1 MNLKLLFVCTF
12 LGTQFALAKG
22 LDTVSAPVISFSARP
37 VVSSSESIVISFAG
51 DLIIHE
57 DLYKNVL
64 ADKEHDFANLWK
76 KTLPLIAKADF
87 SYVNLEGPT
96 AQGITN
102 KLQNKGDVGF
112 IYDKEVYSGT
122 DLLFNYH
129 PSLIDAL
136 QRSGFDIVSTANNH
150 SLDRG
155 SKGLDATMD
164 ALNKRNIPFI
174 GTRKAGSEDSL
185 FTLTKIK
192 DFTIAWIGCTEMING
207 FNDRKSQLLLC
218 YQQREDILKLIARV
232 ISEKKPDAVIITPHW
247 GVEYKHKPQQ
257 AQIDLAHE
265 FLDMGATAVIGS
277 HPHVLQPVEMYVT
290 KDKRETFIAYSLGN
304 FVANQRGIER
314 KSSAV
319 IYLQFSRDQNKKTV
333 ISDYYYE
340 PTTRLRFDIFPAR
353 NDKNIVKHV
362 EQFLGPLRDVKE

>member
-1 MNLKLLFVCTF
+1 MNLGLFLLITYFF
-12 LGTQFALAKG
+12 APAALAKG
-22 LDTVSAPVISFSARP
+22 PETVSEPVILFSAKPAVSGPENITLSFS
-37 VVSSSESIVISFAG
+37 G

-57 DLYKNVL
+57 DLYKKVL
-64 ADKEHDFANLWK
+64 ADKEHDFSKLWV
-76 KTLPLIAKADF
+76 KTLPLFAKADF

-102 KLQNKGDVGF
+102 KLKKKGDVGF
-112 IYDKEVYSGT
+112 IYDNEVYSGT

-129 PSLIDAL
+129 PTLIDAL
-136 QRSGFDIVSTANNH
+136 QRSGFDIVSTVNNH
-150 SLDRG
+150 SMDRG
-155 SKGLDATMD
+155 TKGIDATIE
-164 ALNKRNIPFI
+164 ALNKRKMPFF

-192 DFTIAWIGCTEMING
+192 NFTIAWIGCTEMING
-207 FNDRKSQLLLC
+207 FNDRKSQMLLC
-218 YQQREDILKLIARV
+218 YQQREEILKLIARV
-232 ISEKKPDAVIITPHW
+232 ISENKPDAVIITPHW
-247 GVEYKHKPQQ
+247 GVEYSHKPQQ

-265 FLDMGATAVIGS
+265 FLDMGATAVIGA

-319 IYLQFSRDQNKKTV
+319 VYLQLSREKNKKTV

-353 NDKNIVKHV
+353 EDKNVVKHV
-362 EQFLGPLRDVKE
+362 EQFLGPLRPN